1 MERFVYRNPTE
12 LVFGRGS
19 VDLLSEYLPR
29 LGQKVLFI
37 FGKGSIRRIGL
48 YDRVLAAAK
57 IACVELVEF
66 SGIESNPRVSTV
78 RKAWKEARRADVEGV
93 LAVGGGSVID
103 AAKLVAL
110 SYSYP
115 GDPWEIVRDPS
126 RATGALPLG
135 VVLTHAATG
144 SEMNANSVITNEET
158 DEKLGWAHPLAYPV
172 FTILDP
178 HITRSVPR
186 DQTVYGVVDMM
197 AHVLEQ
203 YFHDARNTPIQD
215 AWQISLLRE
224 ILHAG
229 RKVVENL
236 DDLDARE
243 TLLLAGTLA
252 LNGTLSLGLRGDWGA
267 HAIEHAI
274 SAVYDVPHGAGL
286 SVVYPAWMRYVA
298 PRRPERFHRLFLEL
312 FGTEDLESGIRA
324 LETAWKELGAPI
336 RLWQLGISDESRFSY
351 LAQKAVAKEGSTTG
365 RFAVLTAEDV
375 EAIYRLAAKPLE

>member
-29 LGQKVLFI
+29 LGRKVLFVY
-37 FGKGSIRRIGL
+37 GKGSIRRIGL
-48 YDRVLAAAK
+48 YDRVVLAARTAG
-57 IACVELVEF
+57 VELVEF
-66 SGIESNPRVSTV
+66 PGVEPNPRISTV
-78 RKAWKEARRADVEGV
+78 RRAREEARRAGVEGV
-93 LAVGGGSVID
+93 LAVGGGSVVD
-103 AAKLVAL
+103 AAKLVAV
-110 SYSYP
+110 SHSYP
-115 GDPWEIVRDPS
+115 GDPWEIVREPS

-158 DEKLGWAHPLAYPV
+158 DEKLGWAHPLAYPR
-172 FTILDP
+172 FSILDP

-215 AWQISLLRE
+215 AWQIALLKE
-224 ILHAG
+224 ILAAG

-252 LNGTLSLGLRGDWGA
+252 LNGTLSLGLRGDWGV
-267 HAIEHAI
+267 HAIEHAL

-286 SVVYPAWMRYVA
+286 AVVYPAWMRYVS
-298 PRRPERFHRLFLEL
+298 RRKPERFRRLFAEL
-312 FGTEDLESGIRA
+312 FGTEDLEAGIRA
-324 LETAWKELGAPI
+324 LETAWRELGAPV
-336 RLWQLGISDESRFSY
+336 RLWQLGITDEARFSY

-365 RFAVLTAEDV
+365 RFAVLTSEDV
-375 EAIYRLAAKPLE
+375 EAIYRLAAMPLE